1 MVLSD
6 QHNHPRKSPQQV
18 WALWRQES
26 LAPAGNRTTIHQFPS
41 HQPSLYTI
49 NAVKKDEN
57 TERGQ
62 SLFQTG
68 KHDAAVTSATS
79 VKRQHGDVTMITAI
93 SISDLCVVIIS
104 GHPMH
109 STFAFIVLQCSIVS
123 TELRRHLKN
132 MHITCK
138 DKAFVFLWYHYV
150 ALMLKDENG
159 NVCSFSPPSNVMLE
173 R

>member
-1 MVLSD
+1 MQTMKPYGRVDVISPPIFFCWHRMVLSD

-18 WALWRQES
+18 WAFWRQES
-26 LAPAGNRTTIHQFPS
+26 LAPAENRTTLRQFPS
-41 HQPSLYTI
+41 RQPSPYTI

-68 KHDAAVTSATS
+68 KHDAAITSATS
-79 VKRQHGDVTMITAI
+79 VKQQHRDVRMIITI

-109 STFAFIVLQCSIVS
+109 STFAFIVLQ
-123 TELRRHLKN
+123 
-132 MHITCK
+132 
-138 DKAFVFLWYHYV
+138 
-150 ALMLKDENG
+150 
-159 NVCSFSPPSNVMLE
+159 
-173 R
+173 